1 MGWFAGGSIGYLT
14 ELEEPMYNIHVGVT
28 NSCWM
33 LGGWNVSA
41 FAEVGYA
48 QRGED
53 FRRQDGLVPLHQ
65 WSNEFSIDKLETLL
79 QSDANR
85 FNVRTS
91 YDLDII
97 PITLNAK
104 FERALTGNLNAY
116 LGAGLGMAYVNLD
129 LTTVNQYIKG
139 NSLKSF
145 SESDWVFYT
154 QVFGGLSYNVTPA
167 FEIYGG
173 ARWIY
178 IDDANWGNATLTLGS
193 DWLIELGARYKF

>member
-1 MGWFAGGSIGYLT
+1 MSWFAGGSVGYLT
-14 ELEEPMYNIHVGVT
+14 ELEEPMYNLHVGVT

-33 LGGWNVSA
+33 LGGWNVA
-41 FAEVGYA
+41 VFAEVGYT
-48 QRGED
+48 QKEND
-53 FRRQDGLVPLHQ
+53 FHQQDGLVPIHQ
-65 WSNEFSIDKLETLL
+65 WSDEFSIDQLETLL

-85 FNVRTS
+85 FDDRTS

-104 FERALTGNLNAY
+104 FERAINGNLNAY
-116 LGAGLGMAYVNLD
+116 LGAGLGMACVNLD
-129 LTTVNQYIKG
+129 RSTVVKSIKG
-139 NSLKSF
+139 SSLKSY

-154 QVFGGLSYNVTPA
+154 QVFGGLSYKVTPA

-178 IDDANWGNATLTLGS
+178 IDDANLGNETLTF
-193 DWLIELGARYKF
+193 DDEWLLELGARYKF